1 MKKLNSKISSLIS
14 RIIVVIPNQITA
26 IFLSIAIKE
35 RLPNGKDRFAFRKN
49 QNKYS
54 ILALDSERYRGDI
67 DILSK
72 NNEFR
77 ILHIRQGWQ
86 RLLTQVFLTTKR
98 HIYDV
103 ENATNGSSIEIQHKQ
118 TGSLVYDILSKLY
131 KIIDVDCITIVHFKY
146 IPDYYWT
153 IASEMLNVPCIML
166 YRECNVMSPIIFDMV
181 VGMMSNQKP
190 FKGSHVIVHNQKIK
204 EAFIKSKFITDN
216 QITVA
221 SALRMDSLIKKNK
234 NYFKNNFNKDKGV
247 KRKIFTLFYFP
258 VHSSM
263 FGTNNSGVN
272 VNDYY
277 PDGNYWDKK
286 ENYFIQLH
294 ETILKLAKANSQI
307 DFIIKPKESFMNDAS
322 WTFYKKVV
330 AESGID
336 ETKLDNY
343 IVDAHADVHSLIID
357 SEVICGGQSSTT
369 IESLFMGKRV
379 ILPLFSGYKDTAYFE
394 QFPWRNYLDLFEVA
408 DNIVDFENIFY
419 KALNSKEIT
428 KDDMK
433 KRRDLYSI
441 CFDDLSGNAI
451 EKYSNTII
459 STIESSRRN
468 NDLD

>member
-1 MKKLNSKISSLIS
+1 MKKLNSIISFFLR
-14 RIIVVIPNQITA
+14 RIIVLMPNQITA

-35 RLPNGKDRFAFRKN
+35 RLPNGKDQFAFRKKS
-49 QNKYS
+49 NKYS

-72 NNEFR
+72 KNEFR
-77 ILHIRQGWQ
+77 VLHIRQGWQ
-86 RLLTQVFLTTKR
+86 RLLTQVFLTKKR
-98 HIYDV
+98 YIYDV
-103 ENATNGSSIEIQHKQ
+103 ENAINGSDLEIQHKK
-118 TGSLVYDILSKLY
+118 TEALVHDVLSKLY
-131 KIIDVDCITIVHFKY
+131 KIIDIDCITIVHFKY

-153 IASEMLNVPCIML
+153 IASERLNVPCIML

-181 VGMMSNQKP
+181 VDMMSNQKP

-204 EAFIKSKFITDN
+204 EAFIKSNFVADK

-221 SALRMDSLIKKNK
+221 SALRMDSLIKKNI
-234 NYFKNNFNKDKGV
+234 NYFMNNFNKDKEV

-258 VHSSM
+258 VNSSM
-263 FGTNNSGVN
+263 FGSNNSGVN
-272 VNDYY
+272 VKNYY
-277 PDGNYWDKK
+277 PDGNYWNKK
-286 ENYFIQLH
+286 ESYFIQLH
-294 ETILKLAKANSQI
+294 ETILKLAKANREI
-307 DFIIKPKESFMNDAS
+307 DFIIKPKEIFMHDES
-322 WTFYKKVV
+322 WNFYKKIVS
-330 AESGID
+330 ESRID

-343 IVDAHADVHSLIID
+343 IVDAHADVHRLIID
-357 SEVICGGQSSTT
+357 SAVICGGQSSTT
-369 IESLFMGKRV
+369 IESLYMGKRV
-379 ILPLFSGYKDTAYFE
+379 ILPLFCGYKDTAYFE
-394 QFPWRNYLDLFEVA
+394 QFPWRNYLDLFDVA

-451 EKYSNTII
+451 EKYSNTIT
-459 STIESSRRN
+459 STIESSRRD